1 MAKYG
6 LIGKNIGYSFSKTF
20 FTIKFEQEKRKD
32 TYSNFDIS
40 EIDKVL
46 EILNNNPE
54 IKGLNVTIPYK
65 ETVLNQLDELDEISK
80 EIGAVNTIVVN
91 NYGSKL
97 VLKGYNTDVI
107 GFKNS
112 IKPFLNTDHERALIL
127 GNGGAAKAIKY
138 VLDEYGIPYLI
149 VSRNPKN
156 KNEIHWDNVNEFV
169 IKYHQ
174 LIINTTPLGMFPN
187 VDEKPEIPYREL
199 TSKHFLYDLTY
210 NPIET
215 EFMRLGK
222 VNGALTINGLSMLQ
236 HQADK
241 AWEIW
246 GNN

>member
-1 MAKYG
+1 MSNFG
-6 LIGKNIGYSFSKTF
+6 LIGKTLKHSFSKDY
-20 FTIKFEQEKRKD
+20 FTSKFHKLNLLE
-32 TYSNFDIS
+32 YSYNNF
-40 EIDKVL
+40 EIDDVESLRETVQKNKL
-46 EILNNNPE
+46 I
-54 IKGLNVTIPYK
+54 GLNVTIPYK